1 MESTVDDELDITC
14 FCMTLLQAIEGVSIF
29 TFTDPNLTL
38 KHFTINKAAYAMVI
52 SDLRMASLNGME
64 LIKNIKEMNPF
75 IRTVLRTAFAF
86 KDGLFQENGS
96 DF

>member
-1 MESTVDDELDITC
+1 
-14 FCMTLLQAIEGVSIF
+14 MTLLQAIEGVSIF

-64 LIKNIKEMNPF
+64 LIK
-75 IRTVLRTAFAF
+75 R
-86 KDGLFQENGS
+86 
-96 DF
+96 